1 MKYKLTKEEIGNLLS
16 DYEYMGYDE
25 ESAKNELVDLVSY
38 FNNLKSPLTLY
49 RIICSDSIEEINITK
64 VGYHYS
70 LDKKNLTNNH
80 YRRGSIAGDCR
91 GEKVFLL
98 TVTADNS
105 LINVMETLS
114 NNILYPHEKEI
125 TLKNEGYGSNV
136 IKIEEL

>member
-1 MKYKLTKEEIGNLLS
+1 MKYKLTKEEIGSLLS
-16 DYEYMGYDE
+16 DYDYMGYDE
-25 ESAKNELVDLVSY
+25 ESAIDDLVNLVSY

-49 RIICSDSIEEINITK
+49 RIICSDNREEINITK

-80 YRRGSIAGDCR
+80 YKRGSIGGDCR

-98 TVTADNS
+98 TVSADS
-105 LINVMETLS
+105 SMINVMETLS

-125 TLKNEGYGSNV
+125 TLKNEGYGVNL